1 MAAEEATH
9 RPPTT
14 PRTAAGTSRPDV
26 SVVVPVYNTLRY
38 LRSCLESVLRQTI
51 GPDRME
57 IVAVDDGSTDGS
69 GRLLDRYAAKHPGT
83 VRVVHQANSGGP
95 AAPCNRGLD
104 LATGRYV
111 FFLGSD
117 DRLGPEALERL
128 VAAADRYGSDVVLGK
143 VVGVNG
149 RHVFSDVFAG
159 GNAVDV
165 SLFDSAL
172 PWSLANTKLFRRDL
186 VDRLGLRFPEDMP
199 VLSDQPFTLAACYHA
214 RRISVLADYD
224 YYHAVRRLDARN
236 ITYHSRIE
244 QRLVSVERLFAYV
257 ADLIPAGARRDA
269 VLRRHVGLE
278 LANLV
283 GDDFRHLDRAAQERV
298 HATVARLVRRH
309 VTDGLRDRLGIEAR
323 LRLGAV
329 TAGGVDDLLAVIEQD
344 SGRGVPAT
352 VFAGDRWH
360 AGYPGAPARWTDVTD
375 VRADW
380 LARLD
385 AVDVSWADGH
395 TLTVTTR
402 SPYPRFAAEAGPVRM
417 LAGPVVGATRM
428 DAGDPAGRTLR
439 TDFALDRL
447 LAAGSASGQRHPVRA
462 EVDGGHGRGGAAVR
476 APRLAAGRPRLL
488 RRGARL
494 YAVAATVD
502 PRHGQLVLSVV
513 PVTVGQ
519 LVGRLR
525 RRGRRGPA
533 TAQTSE
539 RGPATAQTPER
550 GPAGVQVS
558 GHGAEALLGRH
569 GHLEVRGA
577 AQVQPGP
584 LRRADQPH
592 HHPGAGRT
600 APDQARGVRVDV

>member
-1 MAAEEATH
+1 MAAESATD

-14 PRTAAGTSRPDV
+14 RPDV

-38 LRSCLESVLRQTI
+38 LRACLDSLLRQTI
-51 GPDRME
+51 GPERME

-69 GRLLDRYAAKHPGT
+69 GRLLDRFAARHPGV

-149 RHVFSDVFAG
+149 RHVFSDVFAD

-165 SLFDSAL
+165 SLFDSEL

-236 ITYHSRIE
+236 ITYHSRVE
-244 QRLVSVERLFAYV
+244 QRLVSVERLFAFV
-257 ADLIPAGARRDA
+257 ADLIPAGPRRDA
-269 VLRRHVGLE
+269 VLRRHAGLE
-278 LANLV
+278 LANLI
-283 GDDFRHLDRAAQERV
+283 GDDFRRLDRAAQERV
-298 HATVARLVRRH
+298 HASVRRLVERY
-309 VTDGLRDRLGIEAR
+309 VTDGVRARLDIEAR

-344 SGRGVPAT
+344 ATRGVPET
-352 VFAGDRWH
+352 VVAGGRWH
-360 AGYPGAPARWTDVTD
+360 AGYPGAPAAWTDVTD

-385 AVDVSWADGH
+385 TVEVSWVDGH
-395 TLTVTTR
+395 TLTVTAR
-402 SPYPRFAAEAGPVRM
+402 SPYPGFATAAGPVR
-417 LAGPVVGATRM
+417 LAAGPVAGATRL
-428 DAGDPAGRTLR
+428 DATDPSGRTVR
-439 TDFALDRL
+439 TDFPVDRL
-447 LAAGSASGQRHPVRA
+447 LAVGAASGQRHPVRT
-462 EVDGGHGRGGAAVR
+462 EVDGGHGRGSAPVR
-476 APRLAAGRPRLL
+476 APRLAAGRPRVL
-488 RRGARL
+488 RHGARL
-494 YAVAATVD
+494 YGVAATVD
-502 PRHGQLVLSVV
+502 PRTGQLVLSVV

-525 RRGRRGPA
+525 RRWQRRPTGPA
-533 TAQTSE
+533 MPARRTVRAASRAGTAVE
-539 RGPATAQTPER
+539 RSGNHAEPGPA
-550 GPAGVQVS
+550 QV
-558 GHGAEALLGRH
+558 GR
-569 GHLEVRGA
+569 VT
-577 AQVQPGP
+577 V
-584 LRRADQPH
+584 
-592 HHPGAGRT
+592 T
-600 APDQARGVRVDV
+600 S

>member
-14 PRTAAGTSRPDV
+14 PRPPATSRPDL

-38 LRSCLESVLRQTI
+38 LRPCLDSVLRQTI

-69 GRLLDRYAAKHPGT
+69 GRLLDRYAARHPGT
-83 VRVVHQANSGGP
+83 IRVVHQSNSGGP
-95 AAPCNRGLD
+95 ASPCNRGLD

-149 RHVFSDVFAG
+149 RHVFSDVFAD

-244 QRLVSVERLFAYV
+244 QRLVSVERLVAYV
-257 ADLIPAGARRDA
+257 AELIPAGERRDA
-269 VLRRHVGLE
+269 VLRRHAGLE

-309 VTDGLRDRLGIEAR
+309 VTDRLRDRLDIEAR

-344 SGRGVPAT
+344 NGRGVPAT

-385 AVDVSWADGH
+385 TVDVSWVDGH

-402 SPYPRFAAEAGPVRM
+402 SPYPGFATAAGPIRM

-428 DAGDPAGRTLR
+428 DAGDPTGRTLR

-447 LAAGSASGQRHPVRA
+447 LAASAASGQRHPVRA

-476 APRLAAGRPRLL
+476 APRLAARRPRLL
-488 RRGARL
+488 RHGARL
-494 YAVAATVD
+494 YGVAATVD
-502 PRHGQLVLSVV
+502 QRNGQLVLSVV

-525 RRGRRGPA
+525 RRGRRGPV
-533 TAQTSE
+533 TAQTSG
-539 RGPATAQTPER
+539 RGPATAQT
-550 GPAGVQVS
+550 S
-558 GHGAEALLGRH
+558 GLGAETLLGRH
-569 GHLEVRGA
+569 GHLEVGGA

-592 HHPGAGRT
+592 HHPGAGRA

>member
-9 RPPTT
+9 HPPT
-14 PRTAAGTSRPDV
+14 TSRPDV

-38 LRSCLESVLRQTI
+38 LRSCLDSVLRQTI

-83 VRVVHQANSGGP
+83 MRVVHQPNSGGP
-95 AAPCNRGLD
+95 ASPCNRGLD

-149 RHVFSDVFAG
+149 RHVFSDVFAD

-199 VLSDQPFTLAACYHA
+199 VLSDQPFTLTACYHA

-244 QRLVSVERLFAYV
+244 QRLVSVERLVAYV
-257 ADLIPAGARRDA
+257 AELIPAGERRDA
-269 VLRRHVGLE
+269 VLRRHAGLE

-309 VTDGLRDRLGIEAR
+309 VTDRLRDRLDIEAR

-329 TAGGVDDLLAVIEQD
+329 TVGGVDDLLAVIEQD

-385 AVDVSWADGH
+385 TVDVSWVDGH

-402 SPYPRFAAEAGPVRM
+402 SPYPRFATEAGPVRM

-447 LAAGSASGQRHPVRA
+447 LAASAASGQRHPVRA

-488 RRGARL
+488 RHGARL
-494 YAVAATVD
+494 YGVTATVD
-502 PRHGQLVLSVV
+502 PRNGQLVLSVV

-525 RRGRRGPA
+525 RRGRRGPV
-533 TAQTSE
+533 TAQTSG
-539 RGPATAQTPER
+539 RGPATAQ
-550 GPAGVQVS
+550 AS
-558 GHGAEALLGRH
+558 GRGAEALLGRH

-584 LRRADQPH
+584 LRRPDQPH
-592 HHPGAGRT
+592 HHPGAGGA